1 MNVRKTSAAFAA
13 VATAGASSFFLGA
26 TPAMAAP
33 GEPCLDGVL
42 VEPGI
47 CELSYTDGVENVF
60 TPTAEMTQL
69 EVLLVGA
76 GGSGADQPEVN
87 TAGYAAAGGGG
98 QVTYIDFSG
107 STDEIDIAVAA
118 AGGSISTADN
128 GSIADSA
135 ANGSDALTTEGSNI
149 GGNSGDNEY
158 EGYSGTLAGGGGAGG
173 DADVANGG
181 DGVIVSSLVAPG
193 SLFENDDRC
202 FGGGGAAGSATAQ
215 GFPGCGGGGPIDALG
230 TGLVAAV
237 PNSGGGGGGLTTTQ
251 SAELRAGADGVVLV
265 RWNAAPVTLTFD
277 VRGKGVAPAAQE
289 VIPGFAPTAP
299 VAPKAA
305 GFEFKGWF
313 ADAALTVPVD
323 FSTPL
328 TESTTYYASW
338 APTLAATGSTTDA
351 ASLPIALGILAA
363 GAGLVV
369 AATARK
375 RRQS

>member
-1 MNVRKTSAAFAA
+1 
-13 VATAGASSFFLGA
+13 FFLGA

-47 CELSYTDGVENVF
+47 CELSYTDGVDNVF

-135 ANGSDALTTEGSNI
+135 ANGSDAVTAESSNV

-158 EGYSGTLAGGGGAGG
+158 EGYSGT
-173 DADVANGG
+173 
-181 DGVIVSSLVAPG
+181 
-193 SLFENDDRC
+193 
-202 FGGGGAAGSATAQ
+202 
-215 GFPGCGGGGPIDALG
+215 
-230 TGLVAAV
+230 
-237 PNSGGGGGGLTTTQ
+237 
-251 SAELRAGADGVVLV
+251 
-265 RWNAAPVTLTFD
+265 
-277 VRGKGVAPAAQE
+277 
-289 VIPGFAPTAP
+289 
-299 VAPKAA
+299 
-305 GFEFKGWF
+305 
-313 ADAALTVPVD
+313 
-323 FSTPL
+323 
-328 TESTTYYASW
+328 
-338 APTLAATGSTTDA
+338 
-351 ASLPIALGILAA
+351 
-363 GAGLVV
+363 
-369 AATARK
+369 
-375 RRQS
+375 